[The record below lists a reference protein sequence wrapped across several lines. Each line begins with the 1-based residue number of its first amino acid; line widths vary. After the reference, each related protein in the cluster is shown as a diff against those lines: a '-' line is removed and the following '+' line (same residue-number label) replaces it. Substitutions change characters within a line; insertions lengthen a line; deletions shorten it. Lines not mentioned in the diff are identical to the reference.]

1 MSSKSL
7 WGDLSQVERVRSP
20 RTILLEQAQYL
31 TQATKG
37 ALVGS
42 VSDEIYPG
50 RFRYYLVVEVPAL
63 NSYRVTIF
71 SAEHDVD
78 LYPVRIKA
86 ERAKIDVACHDETE
100 FENVVGAVLSS
111 PEVKTMLS
119 RLLSQLT

>member
-7 WGDLSQVERVRSP
+7 WGDLSQIERVRSP

-31 TQATKG
+31 TEVTKG

-50 RFRYYLVVEVPAL
+50 RFRYYLVVEVPVL
-63 NSYRVTIF
+63 NSYRVTVLT
-71 SAEHDVD
+71 AEHDVD

-86 ERAKIDVACHDETE
+86 DRAKIDVTCHGETE
-100 FENVVGAVLSS
+100 FENVVGSVLSS
-111 PEVKTMLS
+111 PAIKTMLS

>member
-7 WGDLSQVERVRSP
+7 WGDLSQIERVRSP
-20 RTILLEQAQYL
+20 RTILLEQARYL
-31 TQATKG
+31 TEVTKG
-37 ALVGS
+37 ALVGG

-63 NSYRVTIF
+63 NSYRVTVLT
-71 SAEHDVD
+71 AEHDVD

-86 ERAKIDVACHDETE
+86 DRAKIDVSCHDETE
-100 FENVVGAVLSS
+100 FENVVGSVLSS
-111 PEVKTMLS
+111 LEVKAMLS